1 MFRCLSI
8 VALLVGFTG
17 AAYAQPA
24 IAIPPIRFSIVPLTV
39 EKGFP
44 LHIVLTDKLRLKLNE
59 PVHGRIIDP
68 VYAFDREVIPPG
80 TEVLG
85 KVTGFRHGGKWK
97 RVSSILGGD
106 FTPQRD
112 PRISFDT
119 LVFADGTRMPIET
132 SVDRG
137 TDTLVRFAGDA
148 TDLGLKSPLPESGQ
162 VRAFTDG
169 AKQPGKEL
177 LKGMLWNMAPY
188 HPQSAPAGIRYKATL
203 VEPLELGAAV
213 LGTGSLDEIGAEPP
227 ASSIIYARL
236 ETPLNSRTTKAGAE
250 VIALLTRPLYGR
262 DGLLIFPVGSR
273 LSGDVVHVRRA
284 GALQHAGE
292 LAFNFTKIEPPNS
305 IVLANWPSQNVQAR
319 LVGVEVTQD
328 LNRIRINS
336 EGAASIAQ
344 SKARFLAPA
353 LALVSLSGGFNNGSE
368 SFSQALVGAY
378 SGSLIKRLLVGN
390 AGFGLPAGVA
400 GRMIPPIGIG
410 LGLYSVGHSV
420 LFNLLVHGPEID
432 FPRDTPLEIRL
443 DAAP

>member
-8 VALLVGFTG
+8 VALLVSFTS

-39 EKGFP
+39 EEGFP
-44 LHIVLTDKLRLKLNE
+44 LHIVLTDKLRFKLNE

-85 KVTGFRHGGKWK
+85 KVTGFRRGGKWK

-106 FTPQRD
+106 FTPPRD
-112 PRISFDT
+112 PRITFDT
-119 LVFADGTRMPIET
+119 LVFTDGTRMPIET

-137 TDTLVRFAGDA
+137 TDTLAQFAGDA
-148 TDLGLKSPLPESGQ
+148 KSPLAETGQ

-169 AKQPGKEL
+169 TKQPGKEL
-177 LKGMLWNMAPY
+177 LKGMLWNLAPY

-203 VEPLELGAAV
+203 VKPLELGTAV
-213 LGTGSLDEIGAEPP
+213 IGAGSLDKIGAEP
-227 ASSIIYARL
+227 AAGSIIYARL
-236 ETPLNSRTTKAGAE
+236 ETPLNSRTTKAGAG
-250 VIALLTRPLYGR
+250 VIALLTRPLY
-262 DGLLIFPVGSR
+262 DWDQLLIFPVGSR
-273 LSGDVVHVRRA
+273 LSGEVVHVRRA
-284 GALQHAGE
+284 GVLQHPGE

-305 IVLANWPSQNVQAR
+305 IVLANWPTQNVQAR
-319 LVGVEVTQD
+319 LVGVEVAQD
-328 LNRIRINS
+328 TNRIRINS

-353 LALVSLSGGFNNGSE
+353 LALVSLSGGFNNSSE
-368 SFSQALVGAY
+368 SFSRALVGAY
-378 SGSLIKRLLVGN
+378 SGSLIKRLLVGD
-390 AGFGLPAGVA
+390 AGFGLPAGIA

-410 LGLYSVGHSV
+410 LGTYGVGRSVV
-420 LFNLLVHGPEID
+420 FNLLARGPEID
-432 FPRDTPLEIRL
+432 FPRDTPIEIRL